1 MLYEIG
7 VFFCADVIEFN
18 FVFESSCLDAKRCS
32 WMGTVGEPEVK
43 DCC

>member
-18 FVFESSCLDAKRCS
+18 FVFESLCLDAKSCS
-32 WMGTVGEPEVK
+32 WMGTVGRSQGLLLV
-43 DCC
+43 